1 MAQSSPPPCPRCG
14 TPIAPGQRFCSNCGA
29 TADTGFSK
37 PTAAASGEYYPQVPE
52 MATELSVP
60 PPPPESYYSPPASP
74 TPPPPPEGIYNQP
87 LQPNTYYPEQQAQ
100 NFSQQQG
107 YQAAPAPV
115 PAYAKPVKD
124 SSKSVL
130 SQIGC
135 GVILVIL
142 LIVGICA
149 GAGYAVYRWAASNAN
164 SATTTSNTTTINGS
178 GSNGTPQSI
187 PLSTTQIN
195 STVTYASVDVTII
208 NAQKA
213 SSFSDDNGYSNS
225 PYLVR
230 LNIKEHNPTT
240 GSVYLFYN
248 DNLHLILPD
257 GTSVAATSE
266 HDTSG
271 IGQAVARTNWVDF
284 PVSTNVDVSKL
295 TVRFGGANEAQ
306 MNVPLTGSADVSK
319 YQLKTIT
326 PNSTFT
332 YAGLNWTLTTT
343 TSSWSANG
351 KQAGSGMRYIVVT
364 LKANNPTQSNFYVFP
379 SDYVRLKSDTTTSS
393 PTDNTFS
400 SSIAAGTTG
409 SNGTV
414 TFLMPQNASS
424 FTLVMLPRT
433 DVTPPATQVTTN
445 FQI

>member
-1 MAQSSPPPCPRCG
+1 MVPLSPPGSAFARIVEQRLTPDLVNPLPR
-14 TPIAPGQRFCSNCGA
+14 Q
-29 TADTGFSK
+29 
-37 PTAAASGEYYPQVPE
+37 AA
-52 MATELSVP
+52 
-60 PPPPESYYSPPASP
+60 
-74 TPPPPPEGIYNQP
+74 
-87 LQPNTYYPEQQAQ
+87 NTTLKSLKWLQ
-100 NFSQQQG
+100 NFQYHRPHPKVITHHLPRQLLRHHQRVSIIS
-107 YQAAPAPV
+107 P
-115 PAYAKPVKD
+115 
-124 SSKSVL
+124 SS
-130 SQIGC
+130 
-135 GVILVIL
+135 
-142 LIVGICA
+142 LIHTI
-149 GAGYAVYRWAASNAN
+149 RAASNAN
-164 SATTTSNTTTINGS
+164 SATTSTTSNTTTINGS
-178 GSNGTPQSI
+178 GGNGTPQSI
-187 PLSTTQIN
+187 PLTTTQIN

-271 IGQAVARTNWVDF
+271 IGQAVTRTNWVDF

-433 DVTPPATQVTTN
+433 DVTPSATQVTTN